1 MEDEKQ
7 KIFLELRSIVSSY
20 VPPLVVRIDEK
31 KHYDVYGSKT
41 VQVGKTKKD
50 GIYFASIIIQK
61 YHVGFY
67 FFPIYTHR
75 EKFNDEPEELMK
87 LLKGKSCFHLKKFDE
102 SIFDDIKWIID
113 KGMEIYKEE
122 GWV

>member
-7 KIFLELRSIVSSY
+7 KIFLELRSILSSY
-20 VPPLVVRIDEK
+20 VPPLVVRIDEETR
-31 KHYDVYGSKT
+31 YDVYGSKT

-61 YHVGFY
+61 HHVGFY

-75 EKFNDEPEELMK
+75 DRFDDVPENLMK
-87 LLKGKSCFHLKKFDE
+87 LLKGKSCFHLKRFDE
-102 SIFDDIKWIID
+102 NIFDDIKWIMD
-113 KGMEIYKEE
+113 KGMNIYKEE
-122 GWV
+122 GWI